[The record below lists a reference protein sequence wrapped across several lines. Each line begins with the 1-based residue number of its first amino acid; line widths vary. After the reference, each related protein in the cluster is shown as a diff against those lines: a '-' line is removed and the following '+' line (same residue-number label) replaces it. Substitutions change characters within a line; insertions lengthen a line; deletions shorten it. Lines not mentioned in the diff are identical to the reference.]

1 MLRREGKNPSFPVHN
16 ILRNNGRGKR
26 MWEKADLLDFSRKK
40 NKENIKAENKIP
52 KKLDW
57 CTHGLMAIQFAKGG
71 CRPCTTTLLE
81 RVHVLK
87 LIYVFISTKK
97 WAKARQETLHLLVE
111 GSF

>member
-1 MLRREGKNPSFPVHN
+1 MGE
-16 ILRNNGRGKR
+16 
-26 MWEKADLLDFSRKK
+26 SRFIRFFAEK
-40 NKENIKAENKIP
+40 NKENIKAKNKIP
-52 KKLDW
+52 KKLDS
-57 CTHGLMAIQFAKGG
+57 CTHGLMAIQFAEGG
-71 CRPCTTTLLE
+71 GGLSAMHYHSFA